1 MHTSLLVKVLKSPKI
16 IKSFNSKD
24 WNLLL
29 RQASSAN
36 MLARLAYTFN
46 NHGLMNAVPDKILNH
61 FNSDQ
66 VKVAHLHTQVNQEVQ
81 ELNQLFNKLDIK
93 AIYLKGTAYLL
104 ADLPLAQGRFFSDI
118 DLLLNQ
124 SDIAKVEIALKCQG
138 WKSQKT
144 DDHDQA
150 YYRDYMHEIPP
161 MQHIIRGT
169 VIDIHHNILPVC
181 NNNIIDISLLSADA
195 LKLNVNTTHGNH
207 SYVLAPA
214 AMFLHSAIHL
224 FHEGELEQGLRGL
237 SDLDLLLSHFD
248 ESEANF
254 SQQLIDLGTK
264 INQQQSLFYAWRYLN
279 RILNRELSNT
289 AQAFVESYQPKITNL
304 TTIDFIFTNLFTV
317 HHSTTASWRFSLA
330 AQLAYWRGHLLRMPL
345 RLLIPH
351 LLTKSWLQLSGLI
364 KKDSVNINKVNA
376 LDPRFHQLDED
387 K

>member
-1 MHTSLLVKVLKSPKI
+1 MHTSLLIKVLQSPEI
-16 IKSFNSKD
+16 ISNFNAKA

-29 RQASSAN
+29 RQASSAK
-36 MLARLAYTFN
+36 MLAQLACHFN
-46 NHGLMNAVPDKILNH
+46 SHNLISAVPEKILNH
-61 FNSDQ
+61 INSEQ

-81 ELNQLFNKLDIK
+81 ALNQLFNKLAIK

-104 ADLPLAQGRFFSDI
+104 ADLPLAQGRLFADI
-118 DLLLNQ
+118 DILLNKN
-124 SDIAKVEIALKCQG
+124 DIAKVEVSLKCHG

-161 MQHIIRGT
+161 MQHIMRGT

-181 NNNIIDISLLSADA
+181 NNNKIDISLLSSDA
-195 LKLNVNTTHGNH
+195 LTLTNNDTHHHDSN
-207 SYVLAPA
+207 VLAPA

-237 SDLDLLLSHFD
+237 SDLDMLLSHF
-248 ESEANF
+248 EKSEVNF
-254 SQQLIDLGTK
+254 SQQLIALATK
-264 INQQQSLFYAWRYLN
+264 INQQQSLFYAWRYLSK
-279 RILNRELSNT
+279 ILKRELPNT
-289 AQAFVESYQPKITNL
+289 AQTFLKDYQAQVTHL
-304 TTIDFIFTNLFTV
+304 TTVDFIFTNLFTA
-317 HHSTTASWRFSLA
+317 HHSTTASWRFTLA

-351 LLTKSWLQLSGLI
+351 LLKKSWVQLSELST
-364 KKDSVNINKVNA
+364 KDPVKVNKVDA

-387 K
+387 